1 MTSPGRGVQVVGYRR
16 VLTGGVRVDPAVA
29 GPTAA
34 RARLFWPALVV
45 ETLGLVDGCGAPLAS
60 LAVDRGTVVQ
70 FADLDLEAQ
79 LGWKVNAGS
88 IETPSGASF
97 TVGDRGIWPAA

>member
-60 LAVDRGTVVQ
+60 LAVDRGTVVP
-70 FADLDLEAQ
+70 FADLDLEARR
-79 LGWKVNAGS
+79 LLDSLPDVFARF
-88 IETPSGASF
+88 AHL
-97 TVGDRGIWPAA
+97 DRLH